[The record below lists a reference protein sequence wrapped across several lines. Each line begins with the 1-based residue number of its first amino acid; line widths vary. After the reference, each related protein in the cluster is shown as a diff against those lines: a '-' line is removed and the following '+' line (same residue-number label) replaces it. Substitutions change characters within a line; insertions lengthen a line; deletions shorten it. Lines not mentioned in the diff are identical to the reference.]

1 MSLTPSPT
9 DSDSASEVRPRSS
22 RAVEITLG
30 TLSVLLVTLFYALCV
45 IRNFDGPIGD
55 YSESFLYEYLPW
67 YASRHLSLWPIPHLS
82 LHTDEVLYP
91 FGANVALQSW
101 CVERELLFTLLK
113 ARHPDAPLLQLYYLF
128 GVFISTLGTYLLLL
142 PRFGSLRAALTT
154 VTAHALNF
162 YSMQKYAYHYNIAC
176 YHWTTL
182 GIVCDFVIAWDVVK
196 SRSLSLRLLLLR
208 VLLLVL
214 AFGLE
219 LGHVLGFSLTSFAGT
234 CGYLLWFVL
243 RGSRPDPL
251 LVRNLV
257 APWRRELQRH
267 RSQVL
272 LISLLTICFAW
283 LYGTITAGIVWDS
296 LSMGRFPGN
305 SGEWWASPLR
315 LLIPYTPWLHPSMQP
330 PFLHV
335 TGDVAETG
343 IGGGSAGLFLF
354 LCCCIGIRQTR
365 AYRLTSPYFPL
376 FGMLILYVATSTYL
390 PLLRALPWFLFCRVY
405 SRATLVYSTIMAL
418 LAVEISLPKG
428 SLFRRLSALLSL
440 SAIAIV
446 ELVTIVQIKRAH
458 PTYTFDPSQRAYFD
472 TLKKLPGEAVLDFP
486 FCLTGGNG
494 DLGGLCPY
502 WQRVKGVYA
511 LSRFHEKKV
520 IGQYLGR
527 IHPSQV
533 APFVRQGWDDLF
545 DPDQYDMT
553 RATRQK
559 RCLTDAEWT
568 FFAAFYLRNDFAAIQ
583 LAIDLLPPGC
593 AEQFYAHFG
602 QPIARMTLTN
612 AGTLVLIPKPTE
624 KRALVDKERGK
635 QASLVRT
642 DPGSFSRHFTAQD
655 LQRSDEHAISIESDA
670 NGKPTIFAFRP
681 GTRAAIYGPYVTLP
695 AGLYEVR
702 FDLELTKPA
711 TGTIAQLDLVGGLGT
726 DQFGQLRLD
735 ASQLA
740 SGRTQITFPAKIP
753 TKSSRIEVRLE
764 NKGAGLRVHQVT
776 VHRLGPLP

>member
-9 DSDSASEVRPRSS
+9 DAADASAPTES
-22 RAVEITLG
+22 RAVQIALG
-30 TLSVLLVTLFYALCV
+30 TLSVLLVALFYALCV

-67 YASRHLSLWPIPHLS
+67 FASRHLSFWPIPHLS

-91 FGANVALQSW
+91 FGGNVALQSW
-101 CVERELLFTLLK
+101 CVEREILFALLK
-113 ARHPDAPLLQLYYLF
+113 SRAPQAPLLQLYYLF
-128 GVFISTLGTYLLLL
+128 GVALSTLGTYLLLL
-142 PRFGSLRAALTT
+142 VRFGSRRAALTT
-154 VTAHALNF
+154 VIAHALNF

-182 GIVCDFVIAWDVVK
+182 GIVCDFAIVWDVVQ
-196 SRSLSLRLLLLR
+196 RRNVSLRLVLLR
-208 VLLLVL
+208 ILLLVL

-219 LGHVLGFSLTSFAGT
+219 LGHVLGFSLTSFACT
-234 CGYLLWFVL
+234 SLYLLWFL
-243 RGSRPDPL
+243 YRGSRPNPVSLRQL
-251 LVRNLV
+251 LSGWP
-257 APWRRELQRH
+257 AELRSH
-267 RSQVL
+267 RVL
-272 LISLLTICFAW
+272 FGILALLTICFAW
-283 LYGTITAGIVWDS
+283 LYGSITAAIVWDS

-305 SGEWWASPLR
+305 SGVWWASPLR

-335 TGDVAETG
+335 MGDVAETG
-343 IGGGSAGLFLF
+343 IGGGSAGLFLLL
-354 LCCCIGIRQTR
+354 LCGIGSVQVK
-365 AYRLTSPYFPL
+365 AYRPRSPYFPL
-376 FGMLILYVATSTYL
+376 LVMLILYVATSIHL
-390 PLLRALPWFLFCRVY
+390 PLLRALPWFRFCRVY

-502 WQRVKGVYA
+502 WQRAKGVYA

-533 APFVRQGWDDLF
+533 APFVRQGWDELF

-568 FFAAFYLRNDFAAIQ
+568 FFTAFYLRNDFAAIQ

-602 QPIARMTLTN
+602 QPIARMTLMN
-612 AGTLVLIPKPTE
+612 AGTLVLIPKPAE
-624 KRALVDKERGK
+624 QRALVDKELGK
-635 QASLVRT
+635 QVSLVRT
-642 DPGSFSRHFTAQD
+642 DPGQLSRHYTAQD
-655 LQRSDEHAISIESDA
+655 LQRSDEHAISIRSDDH
-670 NGKPTIFAFRP
+670 GQPTIFEFQP
-681 GTRAAIYGPYVTLP
+681 GVEATIFGPYVTLP

-740 SGRTQITFPAKIP
+740 NGRTQITFPAKIP
-753 TKSSRIEVRLE
+753 AKSSRIEVRLE

-776 VHRLGPLP
+776 VHRLGPIPN

>member
-1 MSLTPSPT
+1 MSLTPSQT
-9 DSDSASEVRPRSS
+9 DDDAASVEHLRTS
-22 RAVEITLG
+22 RTISITLG
-30 TLSVLLVTLFYALCV
+30 ALSVLVVMLFYALYV

-67 YASRHLSLWPIPHLS
+67 YASRHLSLWPIPKLS

-91 FGANVALQSW
+91 FGGNVALQSW
-101 CVERELLFTLLK
+101 CVEREILFSLLK
-113 ARHPDAPLLQLYYLF
+113 SRFPHAPLLQLYYLF
-128 GVFISTLGTYLLLL
+128 GVALSTLGTYLLLL
-142 PRFGSLRAALTT
+142 PRFGAVRAALTT

-196 SRSLSLRLLLLR
+196 TRAVSLRLVLVRL
-208 VLLLVL
+208 LLLVL

-219 LGHVLGFSLTSFAGT
+219 LGHVLGFSLTSFAAT
-234 CGYLLWFVL
+234 SIYLVWFL
-243 RGSRPDPL
+243 YRGSRPNIL
-251 LVRNLV
+251 TLRTLC
-257 APWRRELQRH
+257 AGWLRELRSH
-267 RSQVL
+267 RALIFIL
-272 LISLLTICFAW
+272 LGAALCTAW
-283 LYGTITAGIVWDS
+283 LYGSITAGIVWDS

-343 IGGGSAGLFLF
+343 IGGGSAGLFL
-354 LCCCIGIRQTR
+354 LILCCIGIVQRR
-365 AYRLTSPYFPL
+365 AYRPRSPYFPL
-376 FGMLILYVATSTYL
+376 FVTLILYVATSTYL

-418 LAVEISLPKG
+418 LAVEITLPKG
-428 SLFRRLSALLSL
+428 SGMKRLGVLCSLLGIAL
-440 SAIAIV
+440 I
-446 ELVTIVQIKRAH
+446 ELYTVVQLKRAH
-458 PTYTFDPSQRAYFD
+458 PTYTFDSNQRAYFD
-472 TLKKLPGEAVLDFP
+472 MLKKLPGEAVLDFP

-511 LSRFHEKKV
+511 LARFHEKKV

-533 APFVRQGWDDLF
+533 APFVRQGWDELF
-545 DPDQYDMT
+545 DPDHYDMT
-553 RATRQK
+553 RATKQK
-559 RCLTDAEWT
+559 RCLHDAEWT
-568 FFAAFYLRNDFAAIQ
+568 FFTAFYQRNDFAAIQ

-593 AEQFYAHFG
+593 AEQFYARFG
-602 QPIARMTLTN
+602 QPIARMTLLN
-612 AGTLVLIPKPTE
+612 AGTLVLIPKPVE
-624 KRALVDKERGK
+624 QRALVDKEQGK
-635 QASLVRT
+635 QLALLRS
-642 DPGSFSRHFTAQD
+642 DPGPFSRHFTAQD
-655 LQRSDEHAISIESDA
+655 LQRSDEHAIAIREDA
-670 NGKPTIFAFRP
+670 HGQPTIYEFQP
-681 GTRAAIYGPYVTLP
+681 GSHATIYGPYITLP

-702 FDLELTKPA
+702 FDLELTQPA

-726 DQFGQLRLD
+726 DRFGQLRVD
-735 ASQLA
+735 AAQLA
-740 SGRTQITFPAKIP
+740 NGRTEITFPAKIP
-753 TKSSRIEVRLE
+753 TKSSRIEVRVE
-764 NKGAGLRVHQVT
+764 NKKAGLRVHQVT
-776 VHRLGPLP
+776 VHRLGPP